1 MAKDSIQRFL
11 DRIKS
16 DREELREDLMGL
28 PLNKSECKVGDFGCG
43 WGYITWCLMHE
54 IPNSECIGIDKF
66 DPDNPPTLSY
76 EQFSIDNVR
85 SLFEEIDA
93 DQSPDFQKGDIVKGE
108 NLSSGFDLIYC
119 KRVLYNIFIS
129 NNGDA
134 ELKQAINHIA
144 NALKSNGRF
153 CLVEIQE
160 AQFKSILEKS
170 LIQANFE
177 FDPPRCVGRLYK
189 TLEKIYDQYPYLI
202 YQCKKAKY

>member
-1 MAKDSIQRFL
+1 
-11 DRIKS
+11 
-16 DREELREDLMGL
+16 
-28 PLNKSECKVGDFGCG
+28 VGDFGCG

-66 DPDNPPTLSY
+66 DPDNPPTLGY
-76 EQFSIDNVR
+76 ERFSIDNVR
-85 SLFEEIDA
+85 SLFKEIDA
-93 DQSPDFQKGDIVKGE
+93 DQSPNFRKGDIVKGE

-129 NNGDA
+129 NNGDD

-144 NALKSNGRF
+144 NALKSDGWF

-160 AQFKSILEKS
+160 AQFKSFLEKS
-170 LIQANFE
+170 LIQANFK
-177 FDPPRCVGRLYK
+177 FDPPRCVYRLYNPLFGK
-189 TLEKIYDQYPYLI
+189 NDPRYPYLI